1 MDLFKFVFFGIITLE
16 KFKMKVK
23 TFEKQKFYI

>member
-16 KFKMKVK
+16 NFKMEVK
-23 TFEKQKFYI
+23 TFGKQKFYI